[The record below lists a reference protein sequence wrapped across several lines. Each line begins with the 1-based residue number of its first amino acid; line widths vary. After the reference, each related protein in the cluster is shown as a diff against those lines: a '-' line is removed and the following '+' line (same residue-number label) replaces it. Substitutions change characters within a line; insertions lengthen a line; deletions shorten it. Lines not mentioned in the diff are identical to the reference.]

1 MQPHPV
7 PSGKEDSLKKQSLLF
22 QKLETGIRWLS
33 SVHIPHLAAN
43 TGYFF
48 ILSVFPALL
57 LILSGLRF
65 TGLSVDTLLEILGM
79 VLPQAMMGTAREL
92 VYSVYENA
100 SGAVAGLSALTALW
114 SSSRGVYGLLVGLN
128 TIYGVSED
136 RGYFYTRAISIL
148 YTFAF
153 EVVIL
158 LTLVLHVFGGTLTS
172 FFQGIPNP
180 AIQKLMNILDLRFG
194 VLLVLQSL
202 LFTLMFMI
210 FPNRRNG
217 FWESLPGGLF
227 ACIGWMLFSNL
238 YSLYVTHFPSYA
250 NIYGSVYAIAISML
264 WLYCCLEIIFF
275 GGALNRLLMNMTKN

>member
-1 MQPHPV
+1 MQHYPV
-7 PSGKEDSLKKQSLLF
+7 PSGKEESMKNHSLLF

-43 TGYFF
+43 TGYFI

-65 TGLSVDTLLEILGM
+65 TGLPVDTLLEILGM
-79 VLPQAMMGTAREL
+79 VLPQALMGTAREL
-92 VYSVYENA
+92 VYGVYENA

-158 LTLVLHVFGGTLTS
+158 LTLVLHVFGGTLAS

-180 AIQKLMNILDLRFG
+180 AIQNLMNILDLRFG

>member
-1 MQPHPV
+1 MKNH
-7 PSGKEDSLKKQSLLF
+7 SLLF
-22 QKLETGIRWLS
+22 QKLEAGIRWLS

-43 TGYFF
+43 TGYFI

-65 TGLSVDTLLEILGM
+65 TGLPVDTLLEILGM
-79 VLPQAMMGTAREL
+79 VLPQALMGTAREL
-92 VYSVYENA
+92 VYGVYENA

>member
-1 MQPHPV
+1 MKNH
-7 PSGKEDSLKKQSLLF
+7 SLLF
-22 QKLETGIRWLS
+22 QKLEAGIRWLS

-43 TGYFF
+43 TGYFI

-65 TGLSVDTLLEILGM
+65 TGLPVDTLLEILGI
-79 VLPQAMMGTAREL
+79 VLPQALMGTAREL

-238 YSLYVTHFPSYA
+238 YSLYVTHFPSYT

>member
-1 MQPHPV
+1 M
-7 PSGKEDSLKKQSLLF
+7 KNYSLLF
-22 QKLETGIRWLS
+22 QKLEAGIRWLS

-43 TGYFF
+43 TGYFI

-65 TGLSVDTLLEILGM
+65 TGLPVDTLLEILCM
-79 VLPQAMMGTAREL
+79 VLPQALMGTAREL

-158 LTLVLHVFGGTLTS
+158 LTLVLHVFGGTLAS

-264 WLYCCLEIIFF
+264 WLYCCLEILFF
-275 GGALNRLLMNMTKN
+275 GGALNRLLLFSSPKKSQTPQ

>member
-1 MQPHPV
+1 MKNH
-7 PSGKEDSLKKQSLLF
+7 SLLF
-22 QKLETGIRWLS
+22 QKLEAGIRWLS

-43 TGYFF
+43 TGYFI

-65 TGLSVDTLLEILGM
+65 TSLPVDTLLEILGM
-79 VLPQAMMGTAREL
+79 VLPQALMGTAREL

-158 LTLVLHVFGGTLTS
+158 LTLVLHVFGGTLAS

>member
-1 MQPHPV
+1 M
-7 PSGKEDSLKKQSLLF
+7 KNQSLLF

-43 TGYFF
+43 TGYFI

-153 EVVIL
+153 EIVIL

-275 GGALNRLLMNMTKN
+275 GGALNRLLMDMTKN

>member
-1 MQPHPV
+1 MKNH
-7 PSGKEDSLKKQSLLF
+7 SLLF

-43 TGYFF
+43 TGYFI

-65 TGLSVDTLLEILGM
+65 TGLPVDTLLEILGM
-79 VLPQAMMGTAREL
+79 VLPQALMGTAREL
-92 VYSVYENA
+92 VYGVYENA

>member
-1 MQPHPV
+1 MKNH
-7 PSGKEDSLKKQSLLF
+7 SLLF

-43 TGYFF
+43 TGYFI

-65 TGLSVDTLLEILGM
+65 TGLPVDTLLEILGM
-79 VLPQAMMGTAREL
+79 VLPQALMGTAREL

-158 LTLVLHVFGGTLTS
+158 LTLVLHVFGGTLAS

>member
-1 MQPHPV
+1 MKIH
-7 PSGKEDSLKKQSLLF
+7 SLLF
-22 QKLETGIRWLS
+22 QKLEAGIRWLS

-43 TGYFF
+43 TGYFI

-65 TGLSVDTLLEILGM
+65 TGLPVDTLLEILGM
-79 VLPQAMMGTAREL
+79 VLPQALMGTAREL

>member
-1 MQPHPV
+1 MKNH
-7 PSGKEDSLKKQSLLF
+7 SLLF
-22 QKLETGIRWLS
+22 QKLEAGIRWLS

-43 TGYFF
+43 TGYFI

-65 TGLSVDTLLEILGM
+65 TGLPVDTLLEILGM
-79 VLPQAMMGTAREL
+79 VLPQALMGTAREL

-153 EVVIL
+153 EIVIL

>member
-1 MQPHPV
+1 MKNH
-7 PSGKEDSLKKQSLLF
+7 SLLF

-43 TGYFF
+43 TGYFI

-65 TGLSVDTLLEILGM
+65 TGLPVDTLLEILGM
-79 VLPQAMMGTAREL
+79 VLPQALMGTAREL

-172 FFQGIPNP
+172 FFQEIPNP

>member
-1 MQPHPV
+1 MKPHPV
-7 PSGKEDSLKKQSLLF
+7 PSGKEDSVKKQSLLF

-43 TGYFF
+43 TGYFI

-275 GGALNRLLMNMTKN
+275 GGALNRLLMDMTKK

>member
-1 MQPHPV
+1 MKNH
-7 PSGKEDSLKKQSLLF
+7 SLLF
-22 QKLETGIRWLS
+22 QKLEAGIRWLS

-43 TGYFF
+43 TGYFI

-65 TGLSVDTLLEILGM
+65 TGLPVDTLLEILGM
-79 VLPQAMMGTAREL
+79 VLPQALMGTAREL

-202 LFTLMFMI
+202 LFTLIFMI

>member
-1 MQPHPV
+1 MKNH
-7 PSGKEDSLKKQSLLF
+7 SLLF

-43 TGYFF
+43 TGYFI

-65 TGLSVDTLLEILGM
+65 TGLPVDTLLEILGM
-79 VLPQAMMGTAREL
+79 VLPQALMGTAREL

-158 LTLVLHVFGGTLTS
+158 LTLVLHVFGGTLAS

-202 LFTLMFMI
+202 LFTLIFMI

>member
-1 MQPHPV
+1 MKNH
-7 PSGKEDSLKKQSLLF
+7 SLLF
-22 QKLETGIRWLS
+22 QKLEAGIRWLS

-43 TGYFF
+43 TGYFI

-65 TGLSVDTLLEILGM
+65 TGLPVDTLLEILCM
-79 VLPQAMMGTAREL
+79 VLPQALMGTAREL

-158 LTLVLHVFGGTLTS
+158 LTLVLHVFGGTLAS

-264 WLYCCLEIIFF
+264 WLYCCLEILFF
-275 GGALNRLLMNMTKN
+275 GGALNRLLMKNRPG